1 MPTRPA
7 LSREAPRPASSTL
20 GDAPPQRVVSAP
32 AGHKGGVDLL
42 LLADTHVPR
51 RARDL
56 PDELWSAIRAA
67 DAVLHAG
74 DWVELSLLDR
84 IEQEARAVVGCYGN
98 NDGPPLRERLA
109 EVAFAQLG
117 GLRFGVVHETG
128 AAVGR
133 EARVDAAHPGLD
145 VLVFGHSHIPWDSVT
160 PGGLRILNP
169 GSPTDRRRQP
179 TATYLTAR
187 AAGGRLE
194 EVELHHLPQRPTRPR
209 VRSGRAAAARSA
221 ESRTGSAA
229 GSGRTGAAAG
239 GGGSAAAPEPSAG
252 TSAPRSGGT
261 TSR

>member
-1 MPTRPA
+1 M
-7 LSREAPRPASSTL
+7 
-20 GDAPPQRVVSAP
+20 
-32 AGHKGGVDLL
+32 DLL

-169 GSPTDRRRQP
+169 GSPTAAAADRHLPDRQGSRRP
-179 TATYLTAR
+179 
-187 AAGGRLE
+187 AGG
-194 EVELHHLPQRPTRPR
+194 
-209 VRSGRAAAARSA
+209 GRAAPP
-221 ESRTGSAA
+221 
-229 GSGRTGAAAG
+229 AAA
-239 GGGSAAAPEPSAG
+239 ADPTAG
-252 TSAPRSGGT
+252 QKRTRSRCQV
-261 TSR
+261 SREQDGQRSRLG